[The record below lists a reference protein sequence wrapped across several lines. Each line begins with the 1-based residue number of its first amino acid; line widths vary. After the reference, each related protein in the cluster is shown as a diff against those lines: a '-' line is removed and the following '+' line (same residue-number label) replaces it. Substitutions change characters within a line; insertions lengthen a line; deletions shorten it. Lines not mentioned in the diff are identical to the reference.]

1 MSETLDQTGGDP
13 ARPTFITVLCILSF
27 VGTGI
32 GIISSLYYMV
42 AAPSY
47 SFMGNLTIHYAIG
60 LVGNLLCLFG
70 ALQMWKLKK
79 MGYYIYIGGHLS
91 VIIMKLTVE
100 SKFYDYTT
108 SIGMMNFFVFALMI
122 PIAFVIMY
130 GVNLK
135 AMVK

>member
-1 MSETLDQTGGDP
+1 MSETLDQTGGAP

-79 MGYYIYIGGHLS
+79 MGYFIYIAGQALPIISS
-91 VIIMKLTVE
+91 VIYLGDFLFTSLGMTAMLTAIIFPV
-100 SKFYDYTT
+100 
-108 SIGMMNFFVFALMI
+108 
-122 PIAFVIMY
+122 AFIIMY
-130 GVNLK
+130 GINLK
-135 AMVK
+135 HMN